1 MPPDGAAPRA
11 AGRRRLP
18 GTVVALGVVS
28 LLTDLS
34 SEMIVPL
41 LPAFL
46 VTIGASGAFIGL
58 IDGLAETVAA
68 FLKLASG
75 VWADKVRRKPLV
87 VAGYGLASLVRPLMA
102 IATAPWHALVVRSTD
117 RIGKGLRSSP
127 RDALL
132 AEAAPPGARGVAFG
146 FHRAMDHAG
155 ALFGPLVAYALVSWL
170 ALGHRAVFALAAI
183 PGLLAVVVLIVAVR
197 EPPRPAAPAP
207 EPTHAP
213 APRVPLPRRFYAVM
227 AAIALFTLGNA
238 TDFFLLLRAQELGVP
253 VAAAPLLWALLH
265 LVKSTLSTP
274 LGALSDRIGR
284 RAVIVAGWVLYA
296 AVYVGFAAATAA
308 WHAWALFAIYGVT
321 FAFAEGSEKALVA
334 DLAPGAARGRAF
346 GIYNF
351 TVGICLL
358 PASAG
363 FGLVWDRAGHGAA
376 FCVSAGLAVV
386 AAVVLSSCRARAS
399 SAAPRCSA

>member
-1 MPPDGAAPRA
+1 VPERRA
-11 AGRRRLP
+11 RLP
-18 GTVVALGVVS
+18 RTVVALGVVS

-46 VTIGASGAFIGL
+46 VTLGASGAFIGL
-58 IDGLAETVAA
+58 VDGLAETVAA
-68 FLKLASG
+68 FLKLGSG
-75 VWADKVRRKPLV
+75 IWADRLARRKPLV
-87 VAGYGLASLVRPLMA
+87 VAGYLLAALARPLVA
-102 IATAPWHALVVRSTD
+102 VAQAPWHVLVVRSTD

-132 AEAAPPGARGVAFG
+132 ADAAAAGARGAAFG

-155 ALFGPLVAYALVSWL
+155 ALVGPLVAYALLSWL
-170 ALGHRAVFALAAI
+170 ALGHRAIFAIAAI
-183 PGLLAVVVLIVAVR
+183 PGIAACVVLIAAVR
-197 EPPRPAAPAP
+197 EPPPPAPPPAAA
-207 EPTHAP
+207 
-213 APRVPLPRRFYAVM
+213 APRVPLPRRFHGVM

-253 VAAAPLLWALLH
+253 LTAAPLLWALLH

-284 RAVIVAGWVLYA
+284 RAVIIAGWTLYA
-296 AVYVGFAAATAA
+296 AVYLGFAAAEAA
-308 WHAWALFAIYGVT
+308 WHAWSLFAVYGVT

-346 GIYNF
+346 GIYHF

-363 FGLVWDRAGHGAA
+363 FGLVWDRVGHGAA
-376 FCVSAGLAVV
+376 FCVSAGLAV
-386 AAVVLSSCRARAS
+386 AAACVLSSCPARAS
-399 SAAPRCSA
+399 SGAPRGSA